1 MQQQGRMLQRVKK
14 REGDLGRYGGTW
26 HREKVKSRGGN
37 CEGKRQFRGVR
48 GKEAESIPLKKK
60 QNQNKKGMNPYLGRL
75 TSGAPDLEREKTE
88 KKNRKRKKRR
98 S

>member
-1 MQQQGRMLQRVKK
+1 M
-14 REGDLGRYGGTW
+14 RESGSFEEVEGGI
-26 HREKVKSRGGN
+26 
-37 CEGKRQFRGVR
+37 
-48 GKEAESIPLKKK
+48 EAESIPLKKEKK

-88 KKNRKRKKRR
+88 KRNRKRKKRR